1 MALPTYQLYPTN
13 RSAREVSGEF
23 MLKQLD
29 MDPPYQRDHVW
40 TTEQRVALVKS
51 WVKGVPIGAV
61 ILNRRDN
68 RQWRENT
75 GEDVYGPG
83 AFVWGVVDGK
93 QRIETARMWFN
104 GELRV
109 PRSWFEE
116 HDIDSL
122 GGPEGL
128 VSCRGLTLPMQRHQ
142 GTTWFLPV
150 IEATLPSPQAE
161 AELFLLVNGGGTAQE
176 PGVME
181 HARKLAGR

>member
-1 MALPTYQLYPTN
+1 MPLPTFQLYPTN

-51 WVKGVPIGAV
+51 WIMGVPIGAV

-75 GEDVYGPG
+75 GQDVYGPG
-83 AFVWGVVDGK
+83 GFVWGVVDGK

-109 PRSWFEE
+109 PCAWFAKEDVE
-116 HDIDSL
+116 PAFADFNHVDYYN
-122 GGPEGL
+122 
-128 VSCRGLTLPMQRHQ
+128 LTLPMRRHQ

-150 IEATLPSPQAE
+150 IEATLPSPQTE

-176 PGVME
+176 PEVLE
-181 HARKLAGR
+181 NARKLAGR